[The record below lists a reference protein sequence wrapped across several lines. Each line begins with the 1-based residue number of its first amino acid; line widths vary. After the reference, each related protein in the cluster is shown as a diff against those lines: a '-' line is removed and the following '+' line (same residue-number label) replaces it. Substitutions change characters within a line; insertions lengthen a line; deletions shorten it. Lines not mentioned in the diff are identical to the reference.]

1 MRAQPSSF
9 QDIPGAPGMG
19 LWVPL
24 SPSVTFA
31 PLPSILDGER
41 RSKTFPASCAQHQEP
56 NAAQS
61 QPPTAPIPV
70 IHREKEP
77 PEPAQQTPG
86 FGTPQTHNSIPR
98 TRVEVTCQDQR
109 SRTSVPRLWVKNGIF
124 FLCFKTNTTN
134 PTDLIPC
141 SLTLLLIPQSQDKI
155 NEPHTELLEGSALLK
170 PQKHL
175 QQQN

>member
-1 MRAQPSSF
+1 MRGCQCPEQGGMRAQPSSF

-41 RSKTFPASCAQHQEP
+41 RSRTFPASCAQHQEP

-109 SRTSVPRLWVKNGIF
+109 SRTSVPRLWVKKRDF
-124 FLCFKTNTTN
+124 F
-134 PTDLIPC
+134 
-141 SLTLLLIPQSQDKI
+141 SLLQNKHHQSNRFDSLF
-155 NEPHTELLEGSALLK
+155 PHLAAHSSK
-170 PQKHL
+170 SR
-175 QQQN
+175 